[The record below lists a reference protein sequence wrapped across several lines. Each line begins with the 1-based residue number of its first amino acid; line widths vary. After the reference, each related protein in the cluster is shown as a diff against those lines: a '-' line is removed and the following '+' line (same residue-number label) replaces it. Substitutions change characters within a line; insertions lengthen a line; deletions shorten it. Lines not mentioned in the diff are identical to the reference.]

1 MTKRLSAGFQEINYL
16 KKNTKEKNK
25 KNHKKGR
32 ETQILYYRTIFLETG
47 YHYAKY
53 ARADTLLES
62 VVTGIAPLGCSRL

>member
-47 YHYAKY
+47 YLYAKY

-62 VVTGIAPLGCSRL
+62 VVAGIAPLGCSRL